1 MPTILTTPRL
11 RRKSVKKPTRPR
23 GRKSRPASRRERRL
37 PWVPAR
43 RRYPRSKHVAVLG
56 LVWGA
61 RMAKAGGGLQASST
75 ELLPACWNYHH
86 ERVNND
92 LAYVLLHRLYYT
104 RFTMTISAGQC

>member
-1 MPTILTTPRL
+1 
-11 RRKSVKKPTRPR
+11 
-23 GRKSRPASRRERRL
+23 
-37 PWVPAR
+37 
-43 RRYPRSKHVAVLG
+43 
-56 LVWGA
+56 
-61 RMAKAGGGLQASST
+61 MAKAGGGLQASST